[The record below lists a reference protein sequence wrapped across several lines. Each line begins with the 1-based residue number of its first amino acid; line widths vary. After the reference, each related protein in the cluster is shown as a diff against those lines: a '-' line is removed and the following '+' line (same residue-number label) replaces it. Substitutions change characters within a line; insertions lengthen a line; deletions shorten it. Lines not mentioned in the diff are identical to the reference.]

1 MIAAVITAIVAL
13 PNYHEDEPL
22 PKTAIWRLAATAVA
36 VGVDMLAAACLL
48 PVTARDIFRALM
60 AQTLEGTAWLMRAA
74 TGSLVPREH
83 RPRWRGGAAAA
94 PEQSPLD
101 RMSQALFRNAA
112 VLAGAEGSSGSVIP
126 KSAPSRPSTAS
137 TAPSTPLAGP
147 SDSRATVF
155 ELARAGASVYVALPA
170 TGQYKLVGRTYLA
183 IQPRLKRHGL
193 GIAAMKALEQP
204 LRYEFYALS
213 AVKRFPFPAAQRA
226 LLLLRQM
233 VNIAGSFSA
242 ALDTHEVSSCP
253 PLIPV
258 AKELELVRRQ
268 MDACLG
274 GLAGFVKQDVELQRW
289 SGGSCGGVVVVM
301 IVLKG
306 VLGRRLFGFSSS
318 KYGEWGIIILSLYPC
333 TSLFLDHS
341 RLLYTSPPSLL

>member
-22 PKTAIWRLAATAVA
+22 PKTAVWRLAATAVA
-36 VGVDMLAAACLL
+36 VGVDVLAAACLL

-60 AQTLEGTAWLMRAA
+60 VQTLEGTAWLMRAA

-83 RPRWRGGAAAA
+83 RPPWRGGAAAA
-94 PEQSPLD
+94 PEQSTLD

-112 VLAGAEGSSGSVIP
+112 VLAGAGVVEGSDGSVVQ
-126 KSAPSRPSTAS
+126 KAAPPRLSSAS
-137 TAPSTPLAGP
+137 TAPSTPPAGP
-147 SDSRATVF
+147 SDSRATAF

-170 TGQYKLVGRTYLA
+170 AGQYKLVGRTYLA

-268 MDACLG
+268 MDACLC
-274 GLAGFVKQDVELQRW
+274 GLAGFVKQEVELQR
-289 SGGSCGGVVVVM
+289 
-301 IVLKG
+301 
-306 VLGRRLFGFSSS
+306 
-318 KYGEWGIIILSLYPC
+318 
-333 TSLFLDHS
+333 
-341 RLLYTSPPSLL
+341 